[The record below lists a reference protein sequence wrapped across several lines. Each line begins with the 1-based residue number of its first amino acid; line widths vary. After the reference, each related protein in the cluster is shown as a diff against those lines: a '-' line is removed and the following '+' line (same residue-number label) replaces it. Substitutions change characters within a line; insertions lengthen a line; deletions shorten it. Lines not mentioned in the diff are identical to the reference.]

1 VLFENFSTGD
11 YVMKKLTKSLLAM
24 TLVVS
29 SIGLIT
35 VVSAKPFA
43 DGPGCGRAGHHM
55 MQGKHDGRRGPNLER
70 LADRLDMTEQQRA
83 EVKAILDDSRQ
94 QMVKLREQIRENRTQ
109 LRELTGQDE
118 FDEAAVRSIADNQG
132 DLKAETI
139 VLRARQRHEM
149 KAVLTDEQRVQLD
162 EMWKRKNHRGG
173 GKRL

>member
-1 VLFENFSTGD
+1 
-11 YVMKKLTKSLLAM
+11 MRKLTKSLLAT

-29 SIGLIT
+29 SVGLVT
-35 VVSAKPFA
+35 VVAAMPFA

-55 MQGKHDGRRGPNLER
+55 AHSKHDGGRGPNLER
-70 LADRLDMTEQQRA
+70 LASRLDMTEQQRA
-83 EVKAILDDSRQ
+83 EIKAILDDSRQ
-94 QMVKLREQIRENRTQ
+94 QMVKLREQMRENRGQ
-109 LRELTGQDE
+109 LRELVGQAG

-149 KAVLTDEQRVQLD
+149 RAVLTDEQRVQLD
-162 EMWKRKNHRGG
+162 EMWKHRKHRGG

>member
-29 SIGLIT
+29 AVGLVT

-55 MQGKHDGRRGPNLER
+55 MHGKHDGRRGPNLER

-83 EVKAILDDSRQ
+83 DTKAILDDSRQ
-94 QMVKLREQIRENRTQ
+94 QMVKLREQMRENRVQ
-109 LRELTGQDE
+109 LKNLAGKTD
-118 FDEAAVRSIADNQG
+118 FDEAAVRSIADKQG
-132 DLKAETI
+132 DLKANMI
-139 VLRARQRHEM
+139 VLRARQRHAM

-162 EMWKRKNHRGG
+162 DMRERKTHLGG

>member
-1 VLFENFSTGD
+1 
-11 YVMKKLTKSLLAM
+11 MKKLTKSLLAM

-29 SIGLIT
+29 SVGLVT
-35 VVSAKPFA
+35 MVSAMPFA
-43 DGPGCGRAGHHM
+43 DGAGCGRGGHHM
-55 MQGKHDGRRGPNLER
+55 GHSKHHGGGGPNLER

-83 EVKAILDDSRQ
+83 EIKVMFDDSRQ
-94 QMVKLREQIRENRTQ
+94 QMANLREQIRENRTQ
-109 LRELTGQDE
+109 LRELAGQAE
-118 FDEAAVRSIADNQG
+118 FDEAAVRSIAERQG

-149 KAVLTDEQRVQLD
+149 KAVLTDDQRVQLE